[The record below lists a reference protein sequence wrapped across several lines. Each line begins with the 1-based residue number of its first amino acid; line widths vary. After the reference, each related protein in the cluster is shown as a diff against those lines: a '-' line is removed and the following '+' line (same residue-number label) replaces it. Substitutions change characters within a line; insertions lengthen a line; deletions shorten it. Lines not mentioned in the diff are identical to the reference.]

1 MNRPSKQVDAQL
13 IASGLALLPQ
23 TGCGGLSVRKLVE
36 HAGVN
41 LGMFHYH
48 FKNKDNFIR
57 ILLDQMY
64 EGMFLELQLQT
75 AARGDAVA
83 SLRAAI
89 TVLGR
94 FVLKHR
100 AMLGMLLAEA
110 ARGEPVPLA
119 FLRNNAPRHVHVLLK
134 LVRQGQADGNIIGLP
149 VQQLLPFI
157 AGGVIAPML
166 AGNAAERSGAIDA
179 GMAALVDVALLSEQ
193 ALLQRIEL
201 SLRAITLI
209 KEAP

>member
-23 TGCGGLSVRKLVE
+23 TGCAGLSVRKLAE

-48 FKNKDNFIR
+48 FKNKDNFIS
-57 ILLDQMY
+57 ILLEQMY
-64 EGMFLELQLQT
+64 DGMFVELQLQT
-75 AARGDAVA
+75 GAQIDSVA
-83 SLRAAI
+83 SLRAAV

-94 FVLKHR
+94 FALKHR
-100 AMLGMLLAEA
+100 AMLGMLLSEA
-110 ARGEPVPLA
+110 ARGEKVPLN
-119 FLRNNAPRHVHVLLK
+119 FLRKNLPRHVLVLAG
-134 LVRQGQADGNIIGLP
+134 LVRQGQADGSLIDVPI
-149 VQQLLPFI
+149 QQLLPFM
-157 AGGVIAPML
+157 AGGIIGPILAGRAAEHAIAPAMAPL
-166 AGNAAERSGAIDA
+166 VNDA
-179 GMAALVDVALLSEQ
+179 VLSEQ

-201 SLRAITLI
+201 ALRAITLI

>member
-23 TGCGGLSVRKLVE
+23 TGCAGLSVRRLVE

-48 FKNKDNFIR
+48 FKNKDNFIS
-57 ILLDQMY
+57 ILLEQMY
-64 EGMFLELQLQT
+64 DGMFVELQLQT
-75 AARGDAVA
+75 DAQGDSVS
-83 SLRAAI
+83 SLRAAV

-94 FVLKHR
+94 FALKHR
-100 AMLGMLLAEA
+100 EMLGMLLSEA
-110 ARGEPVPLA
+110 ARGEQVPLN
-119 FLRNNAPRHVHVLLK
+119 FLRKNLPRHVLVLAGLVLK
-134 LVRQGQADGNIIGLP
+134 GQADGSIIDVP
-149 VQQLLPFI
+149 VQQLLPFM
-157 AGGVIAPML
+157 AGGIIAPIL
-166 AGNAAERSGAIDA
+166 AGRAAERSGAIA
-179 GMAALVDVALLSEQ
+179 PAMAPSVDRAVLSEQ

-201 SLRAITLI
+201 ALRAITLT